1 MSNQLV
7 KKNPTEGYQNVF
19 PKTFIDA
26 IKDKESGVSLQ
37 EILQGFN
44 MYFLSYNGS
53 RALTRCKVPS
63 VLRKE
68 GLWITYVLYD
78 HTVVTEWYNSDQI
91 DDNSWSMD
99 SNWRVASNFLVGDVS
114 VSADGYWVIN
124 GEKTEAKAQ
133 GEQGVTPLLRVGAN
147 NKLQVSYNAGK
158 AWKDISD
165 YIVPRFK
172 WNQGVGTTAGT
183 IQISMDLG
191 KTWTNLSNEITN
203 NLRISRYIGINE
215 SLPTSGVAEGTIY
228 MKGPYYDEGDTS
240 HANPI
245 YRMWV
250 YAWKGNTLAW
260 QDNGEFTTISAGVVQ
275 ERGTS
280 TTEVMSQDAV
290 TRELTK
296 LEDEVNQLGQN
307 LDLKVFPQVY
317 INRKNL
323 FNKDAGTQNA
333 YIDSHGVIKESTS
346 FQISEIIPV
355 DENSTYFLSNSR
367 GNAVGNE
374 NSFGWFYKADGSRE
388 LFNTGTTTIQTP
400 EDCVG
405 LCFSY
410 IKSYI
415 DSVQLEKGNG
425 RTSYEPFVS
434 GDFSS
439 LFADSIANI
448 EDSFA
453 NPLNEFLYS
462 PKSLNLCGG
471 YNCIMGVYVNDSGEF
486 VSNTNYKTYI
496 IPVGGLTK
504 YQLYSSDF
512 FIDLNVICVFKD
524 RDGQFISFTSNV
536 ASVTSPENAKWLFV
550 SFPEER
556 LCQVTVGENPIAY
569 RSGDLFI
576 NPKIAYDYDAILPR
590 QIFIIGGEQNSVYHS
605 EYCRAYNE
613 QNVYADKNGGKWA
626 FNKRC
631 WRIEATDSVASGD
644 LLSFNMRDRRSDEII
659 NTFSI
664 PTRVGSKSK
673 TSTNKKILTIGD
685 SFCYGGHYLKQM
697 ADMCGNTTFVGMRTA
712 QRYGLKCEGRGGWT
726 LAQYFNPKSTD
737 ISLSHI
743 QPFSPFMHADGYN
756 YYGVV
761 EFWAA
766 IVNGTSQYP
775 YGSAG
780 FEDYVSWFDTTG
792 HKANPD
798 VNDLMYNTTS
808 GYYEYW
814 NGSAWTSLANE
825 PTFVFNF
832 AKYVSIWQISAPD
845 FVVIQLG
852 TNDFFYGNADFEQW
866 FDRMDSVIAS
876 INGYGTSIGK
886 TINILLCTVL
896 TMSGTP
902 NNTYNDGII
911 RRNRGYYF
919 ARKCV
924 IEKYDPSINQVNN
937 HVYVVDTGVVVDDK
951 FGFLTEE
958 RLPFAYYEGDARELF
973 DINGVHPDVGGYKQF
988 GNPIAG
994 AIQYLR

>member
-1 MSNQLV
+1 MANYNTLKTAIADYV
-7 KKNPTEGYQNVF
+7 KNRTGLETIDGVGLQQALLSMITSLGANFQYAGIATPATDPGTPDQNVF
-19 PKTFIDA
+19 YLAFQPGIYAGFGNANAPKGINVFT
-26 IKDKESGVSLQ
+26 
-37 EILQGFN
+37 
-44 MYFLSYNGS
+44 YNGAWS
-53 RALTRCKVPS
+53 LSTLVNVDNMPTPGGGL
-63 VLRKE
+63 VE
-68 GLWITYVLYD
+68 GNGVFAMINAIGYD
-78 HTVVTEWYNSDQI
+78 RVFVT
-91 DDNSWSMD
+91 
-99 SNWRVASNFLVGDVS
+99 
-114 VSADGYWVIN
+114 
-124 GEKTEAKAQ
+124 
-133 GEQGVTPLLRVGAN
+133 
-147 NKLQVSYNAGK
+147 
-158 AWKDISD
+158 
-165 YIVPRFK
+165 
-172 WNQGVGTTAGT
+172 
-183 IQISMDLG
+183 
-191 KTWTNLSNEITN
+191 
-203 NLRISRYIGINE
+203 
-215 SLPTSGVAEGTIY
+215 
-228 MKGPYYDEGDTS
+228 
-240 HANPI
+240 
-245 YRMWV
+245 
-250 YAWKGNTLAW
+250 
-260 QDNGEFTTISAGVVQ
+260 
-275 ERGTS
+275 
-280 TTEVMSQDAV
+280 
-290 TRELTK
+290 
-296 LEDEVNQLGQN
+296 
-307 LDLKVFPQVY
+307 
-317 INRKNL
+317 RKNL
-323 FNKDAGTQNA
+323 FNKDVYGVQNA
-333 YIDSHGVIKESTS
+333 YIDNTGVVRESAS
-346 FQISEIIPV
+346 FSISEIIPV
-355 DENSTYFLSNSR
+355 DENATYYLSDKN
-367 GNAVGNE
+367 GAAVGNV
-374 NSFGWFYKADGSRE
+374 NSYGWFYKTDGTKE
-388 LFNTGTTTIQTP
+388 LFNTGVASIQTP
-400 EDCVG
+400 VNCYAVQ
-405 LCFSY
+405 FSY
-410 IKSYI
+410 INNREK
-415 DSVQLEKGNG
+415 VQFEKNNQ
-425 RTSYEPFVS
+425 RTTYEDFIS
-434 GDFSS
+434 GDFSL
-439 LFADSIANI
+439 LFQSALQQYIDNTLL
-448 EDSFA
+448 D

-471 YNCIMGVYVNDSGEF
+471 YNCIMRVYVNGSGEL
-486 VSNTNYKTYI
+486 VSNAAYKTYI
-496 IPVGGLTK
+496 IPVEGLTK

-512 FIDLNVICVFKD
+512 FIRLIVICVFKD

-536 ASVTSPENAKWLFV
+536 TSVTSPENAKWLFV
-550 SFPEER
+550 SFPQER

-644 LLSFNMRDRRSDEII
+644 LLSFNMRDRRSDDII

-737 ISLSHI
+737 VSLSHI

-780 FEDYVSWFDTTG
+780 FDDYVSWFDTTG

-808 GYYEYW
+808 GHYEYW
-814 NGSAWTSLANE
+814 NGSAWTSLVNE

-852 TNDFFYGNADFEQW
+852 TNDFFGGDTDFALW
-866 FDRMDSVIAS
+866 FERMDAVIAS
-876 INGYGTSIGK
+876 INSYATGISK

-902 NNTYNDGII
+902 NNTYKDGII
-911 RRNRGYYF
+911 RRNRYYYY
-919 ARKCV
+919 ARSRV
-924 IEKYDPSINQVNN
+924 IEKYDPSVNQVNN
-937 HVYVVDTGVVVDDK
+937 HVYVVDTGVSVDDE

-973 DINGVHPDVGGYKQF
+973 DVNGVHPDVGGYKQF

-994 AIQYLR
+994 AIQYIR